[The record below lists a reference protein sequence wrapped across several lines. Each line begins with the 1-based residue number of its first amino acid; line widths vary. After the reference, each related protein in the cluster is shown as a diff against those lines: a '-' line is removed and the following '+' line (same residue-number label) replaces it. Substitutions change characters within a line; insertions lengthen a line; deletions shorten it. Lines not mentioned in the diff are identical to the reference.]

1 MKCPQCGQW
10 NRASLPNCIRC
21 GAPLNPESAET
32 PAWQEQ
38 FRKEDKEPKK
48 YIHVDEDG
56 AVDES
61 SDRRDELATD
71 MTELKERKVRG
82 ARRLERMKEEAAMRS
97 APSGATTIHMH
108 SSRESL
114 MNAHAGRVRMVG
126 HEDERN
132 ASAQSAAMADNV
144 VPQPKIWQDTRGY
157 DPLVTMLQENTIPSA
172 PPRMNEMKS
181 YRTRG
186 KGFRVTLRVLIILL
200 VVGLVGVGA
209 PMQATYPVVDGFAT
223 VEIPDYLWYR
233 DLPSVGVE
241 NETMHVTLKAFLKTA
256 NGRQKALDPIEYDI
270 SIPLSPIALVSP
282 ESMRQEVTTAMYS
295 VQLQVRPGS
304 TVTVNEVD
312 ISDTVS
318 EDGLLI
324 YNATV
329 QPIGDNVFKFR
340 VRAPYC
346 RENALDLTL
355 YREVQEIPLDLA
367 VTTYASTSKSTL
379 EISAT
384 TKPGA
389 TVDVLT
395 NHSDLDITNLD
406 KTGEF
411 KFVAIFDK
419 IGDNTITIT
428 SSYPGS
434 KTSRVD
440 YTIYYVPN
448 QDVYTRKAWPLNNSA
463 EYSELMS
470 NITYRSEHSQV
481 YLVVGTIAEIIS
493 TKPQTAIVYTGE
505 DGQSRPVVIEN
516 KSKTDWAVGDYLRI
530 YCDAYGT
537 YSAMPWLIARYTYQ

>member
-1 MKCPQCGQW
+1 
-10 NRASLPNCIRC
+10 
-21 GAPLNPESAET
+21 
-32 PAWQEQ
+32 
-38 FRKEDKEPKK
+38 
-48 YIHVDEDG
+48 
-56 AVDES
+56 
-61 SDRRDELATD
+61 
-71 MTELKERKVRG
+71 
-82 ARRLERMKEEAAMRS
+82 
-97 APSGATTIHMH
+97 
-108 SSRESL
+108 
-114 MNAHAGRVRMVG
+114 
-126 HEDERN
+126 
-132 ASAQSAAMADNV
+132 
-144 VPQPKIWQDTRGY
+144 
-157 DPLVTMLQENTIPSA
+157 
-172 PPRMNEMKS
+172 
-181 YRTRG
+181 
-186 KGFRVTLRVLIILL
+186 
-200 VVGLVGVGA
+200 
-209 PMQATYPVVDGFAT
+209 
-223 VEIPDYLWYR
+223 
-233 DLPSVGVE
+233 
-241 NETMHVTLKAFLKTA
+241 
-256 NGRQKALDPIEYDI
+256 
-270 SIPLSPIALVSP
+270 
-282 ESMRQEVTTAMYS
+282 MYS

-395 NHSDLDITNLD
+395 HHSDLDITNLD

>member
-1 MKCPQCGQW
+1 
-10 NRASLPNCIRC
+10 
-21 GAPLNPESAET
+21 
-32 PAWQEQ
+32 
-38 FRKEDKEPKK
+38 
-48 YIHVDEDG
+48 
-56 AVDES
+56 
-61 SDRRDELATD
+61 
-71 MTELKERKVRG
+71 
-82 ARRLERMKEEAAMRS
+82 
-97 APSGATTIHMH
+97 
-108 SSRESL
+108 
-114 MNAHAGRVRMVG
+114 
-126 HEDERN
+126 
-132 ASAQSAAMADNV
+132 
-144 VPQPKIWQDTRGY
+144 
-157 DPLVTMLQENTIPSA
+157 
-172 PPRMNEMKS
+172 
-181 YRTRG
+181 
-186 KGFRVTLRVLIILL
+186 
-200 VVGLVGVGA
+200 
-209 PMQATYPVVDGFAT
+209 
-223 VEIPDYLWYR
+223 
-233 DLPSVGVE
+233 
-241 NETMHVTLKAFLKTA
+241 
-256 NGRQKALDPIEYDI
+256 
-270 SIPLSPIALVSP
+270 
-282 ESMRQEVTTAMYS
+282 
-295 VQLQVRPGS
+295 
-304 TVTVNEVD
+304 
-312 ISDTVS
+312 VS

-395 NHSDLDITNLD
+395 HHSDLDITNLD

-505 DGQSRPVVIEN
+505 D
-516 KSKTDWAVGDYLRI
+516 I
-530 YCDAYGT
+530 YNILQLGAEGVQMGTRFVATEECDADPAFKESYVHARKEDIEIIQSPVG
-537 YSAMPWLIARYTYQ
+537 MPGRAIHSSFLEKVKAGLKRPKSCPFNCIKTCDVSRSPYCIMLALYNAFRGRLENGYAFCGANAWRTEKIQSVRELIASLRKEYESFSLRDRLFPNKG